1 MRCVPTASML
11 SAYVQPF
18 NTVPDTRA
26 CLLEQVTA
34 SEVVQL
40 REVLV
45 RLKQDDVLD
54 IRERSRYALRLLD
67 RLQTTTVV
75 NT

>member
-1 MRCVPTASML
+1 MTATE
-11 SAYVQPF
+11 AI
-18 NTVPDTRA
+18 
-26 CLLEQVTA
+26 
-34 SEVVQL
+34 QL

-54 IRERSRYALRLLD
+54 IRERSRYALKLLD
-67 RLQTTTVV
+67 RLQTAAVV

>member
-1 MRCVPTASML
+1 MTITGIHAAVRLYHRRRMH
-11 SAYVQPF
+11 
-18 NTVPDTRA
+18 A
-26 CLLEQVTA
+26 CFAQVTA
-34 SEVVQL
+34 TEVLHV

-54 IRERSRYALRLLD
+54 IRERSRYALKLLD
-67 RLQTTTVV
+67 RYQIATVV

>member
-1 MRCVPTASML
+1 ML
-11 SAYVQPF
+11 SAYMQPF
-18 NTVPDTRA
+18 GNGTDTRE
-26 CLLEQVTA
+26 CLFAQVTA
-34 SEVVQL
+34 SEVVQM

-54 IRERSRYALRLLD
+54 IRERSRYAVKLLD
-67 RLQTTTVV
+67 RLQSATVG